1 MEEEIK
7 VIYVDDEPD
16 LLEITRLFLENAG
29 NFQVTTS
36 TSAKNALDTS
46 SIQSFDL
53 IVSDYQMPG
62 MDGITFLKE
71 VRNRYGDI
79 PFILFTGRGRE
90 DVVIDAINN
99 GVNFY
104 LQKGGSPTAQ
114 FAELAHKIRQAV
126 GRKRAEDSRVKA
138 ELDLRESEEKYRSL
152 VDLVPDAVLVHR
164 KGMIVYANPECV
176 RLVGAN
182 NPDEIIGK
190 NMLPYI
196 HPDDRSMALEH
207 LRLMKEKGVT
217 IPLVEERLFR
227 LDGRPFTVEI
237 TARPVIYQGLPSII
251 VVFRDITD
259 RKKKED
265 ELRAAYEQI
274 GAAEEELRG
283 QYDELARGD
292 RIIRESEEKYRTLMD
307 LAPIAVLVHR
317 EGKIVYA
324 NPESVRLA
332 GAGSAEDLIG
342 RQMLPLIHPDDVPIT
357 LEHFLQMSKG
367 ATIPLTEM
375 RIFTIDGHLFTVEA
389 AGKQIIYEG
398 LPSVIVVYRDITDR
412 KRGEDELRAAY
423 EQITASEEELRGNL
437 DEIIKAQKDREKSE
451 ERYRNVIVHA
461 PYGMHFYELKP
472 DRGLVFVGANPG
484 ADRILGVSHD
494 QFIGKTIE
502 EAFPGLAG
510 TEVPERYREAAESGT
525 VWQTEQV
532 YYNEGA
538 ISGAYTVTAFRTAPG
553 FMTAIF
559 EDITGRKR
567 TEILLRESEERSRRI
582 LEQAPLPLAFVRN
595 DGLVTFVNDR
605 FVRLF
610 GYTIDDIPTLA
621 AWWQLAYP
629 DPDYRQSVRLQW
641 EEAVLRSQEEHADIR
656 PNEYRIICKNGEERI
671 METSGITLS
680 DGFLATF
687 VDLTERKQTEDALLQ
702 KTEELDQY
710 FNASLD
716 LFCIAGTDGT
726 FRRLNPEWEKILGYP
741 LTELEGHRFL
751 EFVHPDDLPST
762 LAAIADLSHQKKVLN
777 FTNRYRH
784 KDGTYRWI
792 EWRSFPSN
800 DRIFAAARD
809 ITERK
814 LAEAALRESERNYR
828 NIVENSLSIIYTL
841 LPDGTFSFISPSWK
855 NHLGHEPSEVLG
867 CNFRKFV
874 HPDDI
879 AMCEAFLKKTGDTGI
894 VEITGN
900 DYRIFHKDGS
910 IHWHRSSIMP
920 VFNDKGDLLFFVGNA
935 IDFTNRKHAEDALRE
950 SRAELNSILHGS
962 PALQFVIDHDHRIL
976 SWNKALEKYSGIP
989 AADVI
994 GTDRQWRA
1002 FYKEKRPVLADLLVD
1017 NNTDGLF
1024 KWYGGKL
1031 NHSRYVDGA
1040 YEATDFF
1047 PDMGVSGT
1055 WLAFTAAPI
1064 RNADGK
1070 IIGAVETL
1078 EDITERKRAEEILK
1092 QSEVMYREIF
1102 NTVNETIWIHD
1113 IQTKKI
1119 IDVNNY
1125 VTHMFGYSVAE
1136 ALDLSVEDI
1145 SSGIPPF
1152 IQKTAIENLEK
1163 AAAGKPQIFEWHC
1176 RHKDGHLFWSEVN
1189 VRQGTIAGKEC
1200 LLAIERDITDRKLA
1214 EETLRLSEEKYRRIL
1229 ENMQDAYIRTDE
1241 EGIISMV
1248 NPSAVRMFGYNSAEE
1263 MSGIPADSL
1272 YLSSGDREEL
1282 LRIMRD
1288 TGGVIDFSG
1297 DTVRKDGTHFPVSL
1311 NVQFT
1316 RDEKGRVR
1324 GTEGLVRDITER
1336 KSMERVIQETNR
1348 KLNLLNSITRHDI
1361 VNQLT
1366 MLQGFTQLAAM
1377 EESDPV
1383 ISEYLTKIDA
1393 GSETIY
1399 RQIEFMKTYQEL
1411 GIHTPGWFRL
1421 DETIQKAGRKE
1432 VIISGTC
1439 RDIEIFSDPMLEKV
1453 FFNLFDNAMMH
1464 GERVTEIAIRC
1475 ERAPDGII
1483 IIVEDNGI
1491 GIPQGEKEKI
1501 FEKGFGKNTGLG
1513 LFLVKEILSITSI
1526 TIRESGTP
1534 GKGAKFEI
1542 TVPKGQFRSAL

>member
-16 LLEITRLFLENAG
+16 LLEITRLFLEKTG

-36 TSAKNALDTS
+36 TSAKNALDSS

-126 GRKRAEDSRVKA
+126 GRKRAEDSRMKA
-138 ELDLRESEEKYRSL
+138 EQDLRESEEKYRSL

-164 KGMIVYANPECV
+164 EGMIVYVNPECV

-196 HPDDRSMALEH
+196 HPDDRPMALEH

-217 IPLVEERLFR
+217 IPLAEERLLR
-227 LDGRPFTVEI
+227 LDGQLFTVEI
-237 TARPVIYQGLPSII
+237 TARPVMYQGLPSVI

-292 RIIRESEEKYRTLMD
+292 RIIRESEEKYRSLMD

-317 EGKIVYA
+317 EGKIIYA
-324 NPESVRLA
+324 NPESVRLSK
-332 GAGSAEDLIG
+332 AGSVEDLIG
-342 RQMLPLIHPDDVPIT
+342 REMLPLIHPDDVPIT
-357 LEHFLQMSKG
+357 LEHFRQMSKG

-389 AGKQIIYEG
+389 AGKQIIYES
-398 LPSVIVVYRDITDR
+398 LPAIIVVYRDITDR

-538 ISGAYTVTAFRTAPG
+538 ISGAYTVTAFQTAPG
-553 FMTAIF
+553 SMTAIF

-567 TEILLRESEERSRRI
+567 TEILLRESEERNRRI

-605 FVRLF
+605 FVQLF
-610 GYTIDDIPTLA
+610 GYTIADIPTLKD
-621 AWWQLAYP
+621 WWQLAYP
-629 DPDYRQSVRLQW
+629 DPDYRQSVIQHW
-641 EEAVLRSQEEHADIR
+641 EEAVRRSGEEHADIR
-656 PNEYRIICKNGEERI
+656 PDEYRITCKNGEERI
-671 METSGITLS
+671 METSGITLN

-716 LFCIAGTDGT
+716 LFCIADMDGT
-726 FRRLNPEWEKILGYP
+726 FRRLNPEWEKTLGYS
-741 LTELEGHRFL
+741 LSELEGHRFL
-751 EFVHPDDLPST
+751 DFVHPDDLSST

-792 EWRSFPSN
+792 EWRSFPSDN
-800 DRIFAAARD
+800 RIFAAARD

-814 LAEAALRESERNYR
+814 YIDEALRESEELLRLF
-828 NIVENSLSIIYTL
+828 IQHAPASLAMLDNELRYIAASSRWMADY
-841 LPDGTFSFISPSWK
+841 
-855 NHLGHEPSEVLG
+855 HLGNRDLRGHSHLEIFPELTDNIKEVLRRG
-867 CNFRKFV
+867 L
-874 HPDDI
+874 
-879 AMCEAFLKKTGDTGI
+879 AG
-894 VEITGN
+894 EITSAKE
-900 DYRIFHKDGS
+900 DPFERQDGS
-910 IHWHRSSIMP
+910 IQWLAWEVRP
-920 VFNDKGDLLFFVGNA
+920 WYKTGNTVGGV
-935 IDFTNRKHAEDALRE
+935 IIFSEDITLRKKAEEALRQSE
-950 SRAELNSILHGS
+950 ARLTSILHGS
-962 PALQFVIDHDHRIL
+962 PILQFVIDHDHRIL
-976 SWNKALEKYSGIP
+976 SWNKALEEYSGIP
-989 AADVI
+989 AGDVI
-994 GTDRQWRA
+994 GTDRQSRA

-1017 NNTDGLF
+1017 NNIDGLF

-1031 NHSRYVDGA
+1031 IPSRYVDGA

-1047 PDMGVSGT
+1047 PDMGISGT
-1055 WLAFTAAPI
+1055 WLSFTAAPI
-1064 RNADGK
+1064 RNADGE
-1070 IIGAVETL
+1070 IIGAIETL
-1078 EDITERKRAEEILK
+1078 EDITERKQVEEVLK
-1092 QSEVMYREIF
+1092 RSEVMYREIF

-1119 IDVNNY
+1119 MDVNNY

-1152 IQKTAIENLEK
+1152 IQKTAMDNLEK
-1163 AAAGKPQIFEWHC
+1163 AASGEHQTFEWHC

-1189 VRQGTIAGKEC
+1189 VKRGTIAGKEC

-1241 EGIISMV
+1241 KGIISMV
-1248 NPSAVRMFGYNSAEE
+1248 NPSAVRMFGYSSAEE
-1263 MSGIPADSL
+1263 MIGISADSL
-1272 YLSSGDREEL
+1272 YLRSGDREEL

-1288 TGGVIDFSG
+1288 TGEITDFSG

-1324 GTEGLVRDITER
+1324 GTEGIVRDITER
-1336 KSMERVIQETNR
+1336 KSMEHVIQETNR

-1399 RQIEFMKTYQEL
+1399 RQIEFMKTYHEL

-1421 DETIQKAGRKE
+1421 DETIQNAGRKE
-1432 VIISGTC
+1432 VIFSGTC
-1439 RDIEIFSDPMLEKV
+1439 KDIEIFSDPMLEKV
-1453 FFNLFDNAMMH
+1453 FFNLFENAIKH

-1475 ERAPDGII
+1475 ERDPEGII

-1513 LFLVKEILSITSI
+1513 LFLAKEILSITGI

-1542 TVPKGQFRSAL
+1542 TVPKEQFRSVL